1 MLNGCQSVAS
11 NNNDLGSLAHKLGNS
26 LGIIFAGV
34 SLLEIEC
41 SKASPEVVT
50 TLKNEIEISKSLIQ
64 QLRSLAAVQAK

>member
-1 MLNGCQSVAS
+1 MAVRACVAS
-11 NNNDLGSLAHKLGNS
+11 NNDLGSLAHKLGNS

-41 SKASPEVVT
+41 ANASPEVVKS
-50 TLKNEIEISKSLIQ
+50 LKNEIEISKSLIQ